1 MYEMAAQT
9 VGGLALFL
17 LAMRMMT
24 NGLRLFGGE
33 ALRRTLGGWTR
44 TPLRGVATGAT
55 VTGLVQSS
63 SAVTVATI
71 GFVNAGV
78 LSLGQALGVVYGANV
93 GTTVTSWLVSAV
105 GVGVKVENAAL
116 PILALGTVLLLVS
129 PRQRGRGLGEALAGF
144 GLFFLGLALLRD
156 GLSGLTVGL
165 EPATLGLP
173 DVWTVP
179 AFLGIGFAA
188 TVVMQSSSA
197 TIALILTSAAA
208 GAIGLEA
215 AAAAVVGAGLGT
227 TSTAAFAVIGATPN
241 ARRVA
246 LGHIAFNVV
255 AGAVALLL
263 LPLMLRLVAGIEH
276 LLRLAD
282 VPTVTLAVFHTLY
295 KLVGLALILPLTGR
309 LTLWLSHR
317 FRTAA
322 EDAARPRF
330 LDASLVATP
339 SLAVIVLRR
348 EMRRM
353 REQTRAVVR
362 YALTMSGPATARL
375 NEQADAIQALGE
387 VIAGFASRLR
397 EASLAESVAA
407 ELPLAL
413 RTQRYLAEAARLA
426 PRVAGLATGARSLSS
441 SQAAELADAL
451 DAAER
456 ALAAGRADPAVDHP
470 EADRLAV
477 FEDAYQAAKTALL
490 EAGVERRLPVPEL
503 DRLLSALSATR
514 RMVEQFVKAGRYLDL
529 GEDPGALTDEPYP
542 TETAGG

>member
-1 MYEMAAQT
+1 MYEMAAQSM
-9 VGGLALFL
+9 GGLALFL

-44 TPLRGVATGAT
+44 TPLRGVATGAA

-78 LSLGQALGVVYGANV
+78 LTLAQALGVVYGANV

-105 GVGVKVENAAL
+105 GVGIKIESAAL
-116 PILALGTVLLLVS
+116 PILALGTLLLLAS

-156 GLSGLTVGL
+156 GLSGLMVDTS
-165 EPATLGLP
+165 PAALGLAGS
-173 DVWTVP
+173 WSVP
-179 AFLGIGFAA
+179 VFVGIGFAA

-197 TIALILTSAAA
+197 TIALILTSAGT

-227 TSTAAFAVIGATPN
+227 TSTAAFAVVGATPN

-255 AGAVALLL
+255 AGAAALLL
-263 LPLMLRLVAGIEH
+263 LPLMLRLVVGVEH

-295 KLVGLALILPLTGR
+295 KLIGLALILPLTGR
-309 LTLWLSHR
+309 LTVWLSHR

-322 EDAARPRF
+322 EDTARPRF
-330 LDASLVATP
+330 LDDAVVATP
-339 SLAVIVLRR
+339 ALAVAALRR
-348 EMRRM
+348 ELGRM
-353 REQTRAVVR
+353 REQTRAVAR
-362 YALTMSGPATARL
+362 QALAMAGPATARSI
-375 NEQADAIQALGE
+375 EQADAIQALGE
-387 VIAGFASRLR
+387 AVAGFAARLR
-397 EASLAESVAA
+397 EADLAEGVAA
-407 ELPLAL
+407 ELPLAI
-413 RTQRYLAEAARLA
+413 RTQRYLTEAARLA
-426 PRVAGLATGARSLSS
+426 PRVAGLAASARTLSPG
-441 SQAAELADAL
+441 QATRLADAL
-451 DAAER
+451 DAADR
-456 ALAAGRADPAVDHP
+456 ALAAGRPEPAADDP
-470 EADRLAV
+470 EAERLAR

-490 EAGVERRLPVPEL
+490 EAGVERRLSVPDL
-503 DRLLSALSATR
+503 DHLLTALSTAR
-514 RMVEQFVKAGRYLDL
+514 RMVEQFVKAGRYLDR
-529 GEDPGALTDEPYP
+529 GEDPGALADEPHSM
-542 TETAGG
+542 ERAEA